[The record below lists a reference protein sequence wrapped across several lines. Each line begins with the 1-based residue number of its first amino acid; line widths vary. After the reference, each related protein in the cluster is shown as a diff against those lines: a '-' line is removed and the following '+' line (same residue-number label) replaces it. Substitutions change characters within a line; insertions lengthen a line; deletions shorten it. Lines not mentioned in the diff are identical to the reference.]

1 MNFGHP
7 ATVPSLP
14 RNGNERL
21 RAWQIKKT
29 QILHPPSAT
38 VSSLSSPQEAR
49 RLGERIARQLE
60 HAQHITTPGAISGR
74 ISEPGEIDYYRFTI
88 SEGTSLGPWWVIFPF
103 DNIDET
109 GFDTVY
115 PPETEINL
123 DKEYIGKDR
132 RKIGWYK
139 TDRRGENVFSKRP

>member
-1 MNFGHP
+1 MANKENADITPIDRDRIIAFV
-7 ATVPSLP
+7 A
-14 RNGNERL
+14 
-21 RAWQIKKT
+21 
-29 QILHPPSAT
+29 
-38 VSSLSSPQEAR
+38 QEAQ

-74 ISEPGEIDYYRFTI
+74 ITESGEIDYYRFTI

-115 PPETEINL
+115 PPETEIDL
-123 DKEYIGKDR
+123 DKEYIGK
-132 RKIGWYK
+132 
-139 TDRRGENVFSKRP
+139 TDGK